1 MKNSF
6 KLTLLF
12 LLGIFFYSN
21 AQVTVGG
28 GVNVNIDIPLPGVV
42 IGKKRAPKR
51 APTPIPAPV
60 PEPIPRPRRGHTNTG
75 NHGGYGNHGGHTRTR
90 NYHSL
95 GNINNQNTPNGN
107 YNYQVVNASI
117 NPENQGCERV
127 YYALDNG
134 ETLELIIFT
143 NNPNDYNYH
152 YSHHHNNRYNNII
165 TAILL
170 NGQEIPVRDASI
182 SIQPRGHQGIH
193 SVLNLHTAYDGD
205 FNGTVNF

>member
-6 KLTLLF
+6 KLTFIF
-12 LLGIFFYSN
+12 LLGIFTYTN

-28 GVNVNIDIPLPGVV
+28 GVNVNIDLPIPEVV
-42 IGKKRAPKR
+42 IGKRR
-51 APTPIPAPV
+51 PTPRPVPAPAPV
-60 PEPIPRPRRGHTNTG
+60 PRPRRGNTG
-75 NHGGYGNHGGHTRTR
+75 NHGGGHGGHTRSR

-117 NPENQGCERV
+117 QPESQGCERV

-152 YSHHHNNRYNNII
+152 YSHHHNNRYNNNI

-182 SIQPRGHQGIH
+182 SIQPQGNRGIH